1 MKHVFFW
8 LFTVIVFFASL
19 SSFSNSA
26 PDVQLA
32 KVYDQQKPVSA
43 YLVSEKYD
51 GVRAIWDG
59 KQLKTR
65 TGRIIHAPKW
75 FIAVLPNRWLDGEL
89 WAGYNNFAFVSSL
102 VRRKV
107 PDHNNWQQVHY
118 LIFDAPDPMLTF
130 EQRFQKYQGIV
141 NGLHSIHIKPIP
153 QHHFKTKAQLD
164 DFYNQVLLRGG
175 EGVMLHEKQA
185 THQAGRT
192 AQILKYKPKF
202 DAEAIV
208 MAHLPGKGKYQGMMG
223 AITVKTMEGVTFN
236 IGTGFT
242 DELRK
247 SPPPI
252 GSTITFQYQGLTR
265 YGKPRFASFLR
276 IRRSL

>member
-1 MKHVFFW
+1 MKHIFFW
-8 LFTVIVFFASL
+8 LFIVITFFASPF
-19 SSFSNSA
+19 SFSNSA

-32 KVYDQQKPVSA
+32 KVYEQQKPVSE

-75 FIAVLPNRWLDGEL
+75 FTAVLPNRWLDGEL

-107 PDHNNWQQVHY
+107 PDHDNWQQVHY

-153 QHHFKTKAQLD
+153 QYHFKTKAHLD

-276 IRRSL
+276 IRGSL